1 MLSMR
6 GITLLDRTGKILLV
20 SNRSLHQRVAGT
32 SVWSWIDA
40 RDLADFKLA
49 IANFQFEQRAV
60 AYCVRTLKLDG
71 FLFSGVVEHVG
82 DLFVAHWQRRLAS
95 APELTPRERQV
106 LVALCRDETIKQT
119 ARRLRISVKTVESF
133 RLILRKKIGA
143 RSSAGLIVWAVAN
156 GIVDADE

>member
-1 MLSMR
+1 MR
-6 GITLLDRTGKILLV
+6 LP
-20 SNRSLHQRVAGT
+20 
-32 SVWSWIDA
+32 
-40 RDLADFKLA
+40 
-49 IANFQFEQRAV
+49 
-60 AYCVRTLKLDG
+60 C
-71 FLFSGVVEHVG
+71 GVVEHVG